1 MNVELLKSELLL
13 FGVSNFAALNP
24 RQQKQAAVR
33 VLRRRNTDAANFVA
47 DQILRGN
54 PNFGFVVADDVSSLT

>member
-1 MNVELLKSELLL
+1 MTIELRKSELLSV
-13 FGVSNFAALNP
+13 GVSHFAQLNP
-24 RQQKQAAVR
+24 RLQKQVAIR
-33 VLRRRNTDAANFVA
+33 VLRRRNAIGANFVA